1 MATSIW
7 EEESHEFKLQSLTD
21 DMVTSAEEMFGI
33 TFPDAYLAILKEQN
47 GGRILYNAF
56 PHSMAPVQDDAFIP
70 VDHIKGIGLQNGILD
85 NAYFLNE
92 WDMLEGLILFSGDGH
107 TWLAMDYRNIVSN
120 PPIVYVDNEAE
131 QITQVAGSFDEFLT
145 KLSLEQSDAS
155 EEDGDAVEEYSEQDL
170 ERFIQQNKCDELVMA
185 LVHLSYTDV
194 DVKWFGE
201 RLQELSVHLNEVVR
215 IEVVRII
222 WGMTHQ
228 LEDPTLNRLL
238 AHFEKDPESDVQLF
252 ADLIKEKMNY
262 PFEKLREDV
271 ELTGMESF
279 SYQGEIYHV
288 NEHSNLW
295 HLSDY
300 QTDFQ
305 SYPTVGDLLENATI
319 NGKLLKEIWSQVKK
333 V

>member
-33 TFPDAYLAILKEQN
+33 KLPDAYLTILKEQN
-47 GGRILYNAF
+47 GGRTRYNAF
-56 PHSMAPVQDDAFIP
+56 PSSIAAAWGDAFIP
-70 VDHIKGIGLQNGILD
+70 VDHIKGIGHQNGILN
-85 NAYFLNE
+85 NAYFLKE
-92 WDMLEGLILFSGDGH
+92 WGMPEGLILFSGDGH
-107 TWLAMDYRNIVSN
+107 TWLAMDYRNTVAN

-131 QITQVAGSFDEFLT
+131 QLVPIAGSFDEFLT
-145 KLSLEQSDAS
+145 KLFIEESGAL
-155 EEDGDAVEEYSEQDL
+155 EEDGDATEEYSEQDL
-170 ERFIQQNKCDELVMA
+170 EKFIQQNKLEELVMA
-185 LVHLSYTDV
+185 LMQLSYTDV
-194 DVKWFGE
+194 DLTWFGK
-201 RLQELSVHLNEVVR
+201 RLQELSVHPSEFVR
-215 IEVVRII
+215 IEVAQIV
-222 WGMTHQ
+222 WNMTDQ
-228 LEDPTLNRLL
+228 LEDPILNRLL
-238 AHFEKDPESDVQLF
+238 THFENDSESDVQLF

-295 HLSDY
+295 HLSNH

-305 SYPTVGDLLENATI
+305 SYPTIGDLLENATI